1 MISSG
6 RSHKIRKHFE
16 LEDVLLDEIKRGYE
30 IDPITEK
37 LTSAVA
43 GIPNIQHKH
52 GFWFVDNRL
61 IIPNAHGI

>member
-6 RSHKIRKHFE
+6 RSHKIRTRFE
-16 LEDVLLDEIKRGYE
+16 LEDALLDETKRGYE
-30 IDPITEK
+30 IDPFTEK

-43 GIPNIQHKH
+43 GMPNIQLKH